1 MTLTASA
8 QLTAPAELCAATA
21 RLWRDRLDL
30 EIKPGHEEVCI
41 DLSKTRFID
50 SSGLGVLLT
59 LNKNLRARGASLK
72 LINPSS
78 AVCQLI
84 GLTRLHRVFEMI
96 HD

>member
-1 MTLTASA
+1 MTMTDSV
-8 QLTAPAELCAATA
+8 QITAPAELCASTA
-21 RLWRDRLDL
+21 RLWRDRLEQ
-30 EIKPGHEEVCI
+30 EIKPAHEEVCI
-41 DLSKTRFID
+41 DLSETRFID

-59 LNKNLRARGASLK
+59 LNKNLRARSASLK

-84 GLTRLHRVFEMI
+84 ELTRLHRVFEII

>member
-1 MTLTASA
+1 MTLTGSVKIS
-8 QLTAPAELCAATA
+8 APAELCATTA
-21 RLWRDRLDL
+21 RLWRNRLEQ
-30 EIKPGHEEVCI
+30 EIKLEHEEARV
-41 DLSKTRFID
+41 DLSHTRFID

-59 LNKNLRARGASLK
+59 LNKNLRGRGASLK

-84 GLTRLHRVFEMI
+84 ELARLHRIFEII

>member
-1 MTLTASA
+1 MTLTPHA

-21 RLWRDRLDL
+21 RQWRDRLEH
-30 EIKPGHEEVCI
+30 EIKAEHEDVCI

-59 LNKNLRARGASLK
+59 LNKNLRSRGASLK
-72 LINPSS
+72 LLNPAT

-84 GLTRLHRVFEMI
+84 ELTRLHRVFEII